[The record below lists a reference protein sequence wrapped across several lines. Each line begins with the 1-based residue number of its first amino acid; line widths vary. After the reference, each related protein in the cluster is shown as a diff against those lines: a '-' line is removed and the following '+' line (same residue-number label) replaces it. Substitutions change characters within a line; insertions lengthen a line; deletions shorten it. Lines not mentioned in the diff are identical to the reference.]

1 MSSSVSA
8 ELKIAR
14 ETTIGSVGFNLASW
28 TAIGKLV
35 LEEFVSHTRPYSNAS
50 VGRATR

>member
-1 MSSSVSA
+1 MLLSVSA

-14 ETTIGSVGFNLASW
+14 ETTIGSVCFNPTSW

-35 LEEFVSHTRPYSNAS
+35 CWGGVSKMGRGRGEEAR
-50 VGRATR
+50 GC